1 MIEWTRDD
9 VMQIIQSPYHL
20 CVQRHDIG
28 FELHTHD
35 TMVEIEL
42 LVSGS
47 GFQILNGR
55 RYSIQKGSLW
65 ITRPQD
71 FHEVNV
77 PKGVNILNI
86 QFKPSI
92 LSRDLLS
99 LLLDHPNDICI
110 QLSEEDFSVILHTA
124 ETILE
129 EHELQNDFS
138 DLIAKRQIEL
148 MLLRVFR
155 ILSIQPIEKKNHT
168 ENSLIE
174 KAILFLRTNFS
185 ENPSLDAT
193 ASFVHLNADYFA
205 VQFKKYIGRTY
216 YAYLTE
222 LKMEYA
228 KKLILETDLKL
239 STVCFKCGFGDQ
251 SNFLRQFKRYFGCTP
266 TQMRQKKIG
275 WNL

>member
-1 MIEWTRDD
+1 
-9 VMQIIQSPYHL
+9 MQIIQSPYQL
-20 CVQRHDIG
+20 CVQRHNIG
-28 FELHTHD
+28 LELHTHD

-42 LVSGS
+42 LVAGS

-55 RYSIQKGSLW
+55 RYPIQKGSLW

-92 LSRDLLS
+92 LSGDLLS
-99 LLLDHPNDICI
+99 LLLDHPSDICI
-110 QLSEEDFSVILHTA
+110 QLSEKDFPTVLQIA

-129 EHELQNDFS
+129 EYELKNDFS
-138 DLIAKRQIEL
+138 DSIAKRQIEL

-266 TQMRQKKIG
+266 TQMREKKIG
-275 WNL
+275 RDL